1 QNAALNRRAFLKN
14 AGMTALVGAVG
25 TGTSLTIASP
35 SFAPSASKYDFDT
48 VYNRVGTDC
57 VKWDQQI
64 RTYGKE
70 NIAVGMGIADMDF
83 RAAPCITRALQ
94 ERMKHE
100 NWGYMDTPRSYVDAI
115 VDWNKRRYGL
125 EINPDSVV
133 LSNGV
138 HPGIIAALKTF
149 STPGSKVLLMT
160 PVYDGF
166 YSDLDFCHVKAEES
180 LMKQVDGRYSIDFTD
195 LERRISHDTNTLILC
210 NPQNP
215 TGNCWSPED
224 LTRIGEMCLRRR
236 VVVLADEIHCD
247 FFTKGSKYTPF
258 ATLPKKDIVRSSL
271 TFKAASKSF
280 SLAALKPAWF
290 SSDNPDS

>member
-1 QNAALNRRAFLKN
+1 MLRTAGLDRRAFLKT
-14 AGMTALVGAVG
+14 AGATAFAGAIGATV
-25 TGTSLTIASP
+25 SP
-35 SFAPSASKYDFDT
+35 ADAAPDAALPPPDGRYDFDT
-48 VYNRVGTDC
+48 VYSRIGTDC

-64 RTYGKE
+64 ATYGRD

-100 NWGYMDTPRSYVDAI
+100 NWGYMDTPRSYIDAI

-149 STPGSKVLLMT
+149 SPPGSKVLLMT

-166 YSDLDFCHVKAEES
+166 YSDFD
-180 LMKQVDGRYSIDFTD
+180 
-195 LERRISHDTNTLILC
+195 
-210 NPQNP
+210 
-215 TGNCWSPED
+215 
-224 LTRIGEMCLRRR
+224 
-236 VVVLADEIHCD
+236 
-247 FFTKGSKYTPF
+247 
-258 ATLPKKDIVRSSL
+258 
-271 TFKAASKSF
+271 
-280 SLAALKPAWF
+280 
-290 SSDNPDS
+290 